1 MKFSIIKKIK
11 SKLKEDQFCAVLT
24 DIESG
29 NQIFIDHKKDIA
41 EVENENTKKHLTLML
56 GAGISG
62 LVKESNFS
70 LRGFDRCFL

>member
-41 EVENENTKKHLTLML
+41 EVENENTKKHFQIMSWDILKGFLSHFWAARGHFWT
-56 GAGISG
+56 
-62 LVKESNFS
+62 FS
-70 LRGFDRCFL
+70 